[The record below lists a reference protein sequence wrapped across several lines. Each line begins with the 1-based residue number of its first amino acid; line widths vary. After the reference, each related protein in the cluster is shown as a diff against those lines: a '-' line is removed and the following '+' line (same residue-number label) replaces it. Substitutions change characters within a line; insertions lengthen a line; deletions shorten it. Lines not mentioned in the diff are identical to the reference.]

1 VFPDLASPEFLADP
15 YPTYAQMRAT
25 GPLLPMG
32 QGVWLASH
40 HGIADEI
47 LRDARFGRDF
57 SANAVR
63 RYGPGIMSEP
73 AFRMVGRFLLLMN
86 PPEHS
91 RLRVLLGKAFG
102 VKQAAE
108 LRRLAMGEAQRSL
121 LRLRDNGGAD
131 LVADFNYPF
140 PIAVICALLDLGLE
154 DLSLFSRETQALA
167 KVLEI
172 TPLGEHEVAAAN
184 RAAELFE
191 DYFRRLL
198 AARRR
203 QSGSDLVSLLLKA
216 EEGDDRLSEDEI
228 IANCVLL
235 FLAGHETTANM
246 LGNALW
252 SLFRHPDE
260 LARLRLDSS
269 LMSAAVEESLRF
281 EPSVHIAART
291 ALVDLT
297 TGGLN
302 VSAGDLF
309 YINLGSANRD
319 ENAYADPDR
328 FILRRSPSEPK
339 PLAFGGGIHFCLG
352 ARLARIELE
361 CGLEALL
368 TQFPQLA
375 PENPGAHRWKPTLTI
390 RGLESFP
397 VVW

>member
-1 VFPDLASPEFLADP
+1 VFPDLASPDFLADP
-15 YPTYAQMRAT
+15 YPTYARMRAT

-32 QGVWLASH
+32 QGIWLASRH
-40 HGIADEI
+40 DVANEI
-47 LRDARFGRDF
+47 LRDPRFGRDF
-57 SANAVR
+57 SASAVR

-108 LRRLAMGEAQRSL
+108 LRRLAMREAQRSL
-121 LRLRDNGGAD
+121 GRLRDHRGAD

-269 LMSAAVEESLRF
+269 LMPAAVEESLRF

-319 ENAYADPDR
+319 ENAYTDPDR